1 MVLLL
6 QEEVLIFLERH
17 VLIHLQSRYQKILK
31 QKGDNSGSY
40 NLLQVEEDPYDH
52 SKEDGWALEDI
63 FLILPRD
70 LARFSLH
77 PRYFFGV
84 SHNLHLHSHD
94 YRIHKGMVDNMVV
107 EPHSDRGRHLLLDD
121 LGPYE
126 TLLDIGIP
134 KVETGMMHQD
144 PDNSHRVAAHMEN
157 LEHLDHRNLLDA
169 SASMIRGLFSAHLL
183 VEIQRAYSSE
193 IVVREICEF
202 LLQMRWVTLLNSG
215 SDPHSR

>member
-17 VLIHLQSRYQKILK
+17 VLIHLQSRCQKTRK
-31 QKGDNSGSY
+31 QKGDNSDSY
-40 NLLQVEEDPYDH
+40 NLLQEEEDPYDH

-126 TLLDIGIP
+126 ALLDIGIQM
-134 KVETGMMHQD
+134 VETGMMHQD

-157 LEHLDHRNLLDA
+157 HLDHRNLLDA

-183 VEIQRAYSSE
+183 VEIQRASHSSE
-193 IVVREICEF
+193 IVAREICEF

-215 SDPHSR
+215 SDPHSP